1 MPDYSKGKIYKIVN
15 SVNDK
20 IYIGST
26 TRTLAQRMGDHRYAA
41 KTERSKLYK
50 AMRFHGIEQF
60 SVKLVKDYSCD
71 TEQQLLAKE
80 FQIVQMYLS
89 KGIVLYNTS
98 TVKGS
103 HADSTKRRMS
113 KAQKGSLNHQ
123 YGKIGKANASF
134 RRGGVSFR
142 NGKKPCWVFSWRE
155 NGKHKSKSFSPN
167 KYGYEEARYLAEEYR
182 NKIYPLE

>member
-1 MPDYSKGKIYKIVN
+1 MPDYANGKIYKIVN
-15 SVNDK
+15 TENDK
-20 IYIGST
+20 VYIGST

-71 TEQQLLAKE
+71 AEQQLLAKE
-80 FQIVQMYLS
+80 FQIVNKYLL
-89 KGIVLYNTS
+89 KGIVLYNTA

-123 YGKIGKANASF
+123 YGKFGKANASF
-134 RRGGVSFR
+134 RRGCLRFID
-142 NGKKPCWVFSWRE
+142 GKKPCWSFQWSDC
-155 NGKHKSKSFSPN
+155 GKKRSKSFSSR
-167 KYGYEEARYLAEEYR
+167 KFGYDDARRLAEEYR
-182 NKIYPLE
+182 DKTFPIE

>member
-60 SVKLVKDYSCD
+60 SVKLVKYYSCD

-80 FQIVQMYLS
+80 FQIVKKYMS
-89 KGIVLYNTS
+89 KGIVLYNTT
-98 TVKGS
+98 TVKGKL
-103 HADSTKRRMS
+103 DDRTKRRIG

-123 YGKIGKANASF
+123 YGKFGKASAQF
-134 RRGGVSFR
+134 RRGCVSFR
-142 NGKKPCWVFSWRE
+142 SGKKPAWAFQWQE
-155 NGKHKSKSFSPN
+155 NGKPRSKSFSPN
-167 KYGYEEARYLAEEYR
+167 KYGYDEAKRLVEEYR
-182 NKIYPLE
+182 DKIYPIE